1 MNVSAALAT
10 CDLNRN
16 AITSKP
22 SGHLQCISDVRFGS
36 KGDMCAAKG
45 HVCFTLESGYVQCNG
60 PCLLSAKCGHYDRS
74 AWANGGP
81 IGGPRDA
88 LVARREASHEAATFS
103 FASAISP
110 SVT

>member
-10 CDLNRN
+10 CDLNCN
-16 AITSKP
+16 AITSIP
-22 SGHLQCISDVRFGS
+22 SGHLQCISDVRFES

-45 HVCFTLESGYVQCNG
+45 HVCFTLESGHVRCNG
-60 PCLLSAKCGHYDRS
+60 PCLLSAKCGHYDLS

-81 IGGPRDA
+81 IERPARHA
-88 LVARREASHEAATFS
+88 CRSRREASQAIFS